1 MLHDDIGIKNGILR
15 KRFMRELAN
24 LKQITDYS
32 SCDPT
37 NLASILSNLGPEYT
51 RYTYSLLH
59 GGIDK
64 NTLTVATDDILIAEC
79 NIDNT
84 IHRMKILLAV
94 ESMFHSIIHSFFFCY
109 RN

>member
-1 MLHDDIGIKNGILR
+1 MLHDDIGIINGILR

-37 NLASILSNLGPEYT
+37 NLASVLNNLGPEYT
-51 RYTYSLLH
+51 KYTYSLLH
-59 GGIDK
+59 GGVDK
-64 NTLTVATDDILIAEC
+64 NTLAVATDDMLIAEC

-84 IHRMKILLAV
+84 IHRMKILSAADG
-94 ESMFHSIIHSFFFCY
+94 
-109 RN
+109 